1 MKHWNAGLI
10 FDCDGT
16 LTDSLD
22 QALDSFHYAL
32 FKMGMKDVDSED
44 IKKYFGVS
52 ADKILLK
59 LMDNDPIRGDEAFI
73 FFLENQKTL
82 APSTPLHDGIAEVFS
97 EIRSLNIP
105 LGLVT
110 GRHVS
115 DLHYLLDYH
124 GMRND
129 FSIRVA
135 DNEVALPKP
144 DPEGI
149 LRVVSFLQL
158 PAANTLY
165 IGDSPSDIQAAH
177 AAGTGSVAV
186 VWDKHASIER
196 LRAEKPTYIIS
207 HPSELLPVF
216 REYCLKQ
223 NIPTF

>member
-1 MKHWNAGLI
+1 MRHWNAGLI

-32 FKMGMKDVDSED
+32 HKMGMNDVNSED
-44 IKKYFGVS
+44 IKQYFGVS

-59 LMDNDPIRGDEAFI
+59 LMGNDVVRGAEAFT

-82 APSTPLHDGIAEVFS
+82 AASTPLHAGIFEVFK
-97 EIRSLNIP
+97 ELRSLSIP

-124 GMRND
+124 GMRDD
-129 FSIRVA
+129 FAIRVA
-135 DNEVALPKP
+135 DSEVAHPKP

-158 PAANTLY
+158 PAAHTLY

-177 AAGTGSVAV
+177 AAGAGSVAV
-186 VWDKHASIER
+186 IWDKHASVER
-196 LRAEKPTYIIS
+196 LRAEQPTYMIS

-216 REYCLKQ
+216 REFCLKQ